1 MAELYDLDVMWKG
14 MVGIMQL
21 KPLTIML
28 VAVVASSI
36 FAALPGVGSSTL
48 LAMAIPLAM
57 TLQPYE
63 CMALMLG
70 ITIISNTANTF
81 PSVLIAVPGGAGS
94 QATII
99 DGYPMAR
106 KGEANR
112 AFGAAFTA
120 SVLGGLFGAV
130 VFLLSL
136 PIVTPLVLLFGSPE
150 LFMLVLWGLSAVGI
164 LSGNTPIK
172 GLMAAVFGMGV
183 ALIGTEVRTGIDRFT
198 FEGYYLTDGV
208 HIALVGLGMFA
219 IPELIDLS
227 IRRSSIS
234 STGKLGSGLWRGCK
248 DAIENWWLMIRCS
261 VIGVWVGLLPGLGS
275 SVADWFA
282 YAHCVQTEKNKENFG
297 KGDVRGVIAPES
309 SNNAK
314 EGGGLIPTMFF
325 GIPGSTS
332 MALVLVAFTA
342 VGIVPGEPMVTTTK
356 HYIFAMITLMV
367 VANIF
372 AAGLSM
378 GLAGTFAKVSVM
390 PFYVV
395 VPMTLIFT
403 IAAAYGI
410 SFSYEDLATLV
421 VFSFIGVFM
430 RRYGWPRPPVLVAVV
445 LGPQIQTY
453 LWLSMDRYGF
463 EWLLFPIP
471 LLLLAIIIATVFY
484 PMWKHR
490 KEQKVQMDYY
500 LEEDQPRMQSKGG
513 VVFTF
518 IFLALMVYG
527 LWVAMEWPMRAA
539 LDVYFVAGLG
549 LFLGGLQLLVDY
561 VRYRRNP
568 DVMENPI
575 EGSNIHMRYFEAA
588 GWIFATLAGIVLL
601 GFHITFLL
609 VPLIYVRFYGGSW
622 RLALTLGIMSEVI
635 LVALFDTIIR
645 IIWPKPLLVPFLYPF
660 DWDRW
665 LPWLA
670 PIFG

>member
-1 MAELYDLDVMWKG
+1 MVDFDVVWQG
-14 MVGIMQL
+14 VNGILQW
-21 KPLTIML
+21 KPLLIML
-28 VAVVASSI
+28 CAVVLSSV
-36 FAALPGVGSSTL
+36 FAAMPGVGSSTL
-48 LAMAIPLAM
+48 LAMSIPFSM
-57 TLQPYE
+57 TLAPYE
-63 CMALMLG
+63 CIALLLG

-94 QATII
+94 QATIV

-130 VFLLSL
+130 VFLASL
-136 PIVTPLVLLFGSPE
+136 PIFTPLVLLLGSPE

-164 LSGNTPIK
+164 LSGKTPIK
-172 GLMAAVFGMGV
+172 GLMAAALGLGV
-183 ALIGTEVRTGIDRFT
+183 ALVGTEVRTGIERFT
-198 FEGYYLTDGV
+198 FEGYYLTNGV

-234 STGKLGSGLWRGCK
+234 DTGSLGSGLWQGCK
-248 DAIENWWLMIRCS
+248 DAFRNWWLVIRCS
-261 VIGVWVGLLPGLGS
+261 IVGVWVGFLPGLGS

-282 YAHCVQTEKNKENFG
+282 YAHAAQSEKNKEEFG

-309 SNNAK
+309 ANNAK

-332 MALVLVAFTA
+332 MALVLVGFAA
-342 VGIVPGEPMVTTTK
+342 VGIVPGEPMVTTHQ

-372 AAGLSM
+372 AAGLSL
-378 GLAGTFAKVSVM
+378 GLAGPFARVSVM
-390 PFYVV
+390 PFYII

-410 SFSYEDLATLV
+410 TFSYDDLATLV

-445 LGPQIQTY
+445 LGPKIQTY
-453 LWLSMDRYGF
+453 LWLSMDRYDF
-463 EWLLFPIP
+463 SWLLFPGVLVIG
-471 LLLLAIIIATVFY
+471 AIIIATVFY
-484 PMWKHR
+484 PMWRQR

-500 LEEDQPRMQSKGG
+500 LEDDQPRMQSRGG
-513 VVFTF
+513 VVFTCL
-518 IFLALMVYG
+518 FLAVMAYG
-527 LWVAMEWPMRAA
+527 LMEAVEWPLRAA
-539 LDVYFVAGLG
+539 MDVYFVAGVGISLG
-549 LFLGGLQLLVDY
+549 LLQLLMDY
-561 VRYRRNP
+561 IRYRRNP
-568 DVMENPI
+568 DVMENPV
-575 EGSNIHMRYFEAA
+575 EGSRIYIRYFEAA
-588 GWIFATLAGIVLL
+588 GWIAGTLAGIVLI
-601 GFHITFLL
+601 GFHITFFI
-609 VPLIYVRFYGGSW
+609 VPLAYARFHGGSW
-622 RLALTLGIMSEVI
+622 RVALTLGVLSE
-635 LVALFDTIIR
+635 LVLIGLFDSLIR
-645 IIWPKPLLVPFLYPF
+645 VVWQKPLLVPFLYPLE
-660 DWDRW
+660 
-665 LPWLA
+665 LPFL
-670 PIFG
+670 

>member
-1 MAELYDLDVMWKG
+1 MVDFEVVWQG
-14 MVGIMQL
+14 MSGILQF
-21 KPLTIML
+21 KPLMIML
-28 VAVVASSI
+28 IAVAASSI

-48 LAMAIPLAM
+48 LAMSIPFAM

-63 CMALMLG
+63 CIALMLG

-94 QATII
+94 QATIV

-130 VFLLSL
+130 VFLVSL
-136 PIVTPLVLLFGSPE
+136 PIVAPLVLLLGSPE
-150 LFMLVLWGLSAVGI
+150 LLMLVLWGLSAVGI

-172 GLMAAVFGMGV
+172 GLMAGALGLGV
-183 ALIGTEVRTGIDRFT
+183 ALIGTEVRTGVERFT
-198 FEGYYLTDGV
+198 FEGYYLANGV

-234 STGKLGSGLWRGCK
+234 QTGKLGSGLWQGCK
-248 DAIENWWLMIRCS
+248 DAFKNWWLVIRCS
-261 VIGVWVGLLPGLGS
+261 LVGVWVGILPGLGS

-282 YAHCVQTEKNKENFG
+282 YAHAAQTEKNTENFG

-332 MALVLVAFTA
+332 MALVLVAFAA
-342 VGIVPGEPMVTTTK
+342 VGIVPGEPMVTTTQ

-367 VANIF
+367 VANVF

-410 SFSYEDLATLV
+410 SFSYEDLGTLV
-421 VFSFIGVFM
+421 VFSLIGVFM

-453 LWLSMDRYGF
+453 LWLSIDRYAY
-463 EWLLFPIP
+463 EWLLFPGVLVIM
-471 LLLLAIIIATVFY
+471 AVIVATVFF
-484 PMWKHR
+484 PMWRQR

-500 LEEDQPRMQSKGG
+500 LEEDQPRMQSIGG
-513 VVFTF
+513 VVFTCL
-518 IFLALMVYG
+518 FLAVMIWG
-527 LWVAMEWPMRAA
+527 MFEATKWPLRAA
-539 LDVYFVAGLG
+539 MDVYFVGGLG
-549 LFLGGLQLLVDY
+549 IFLGGLQLIVDF
-561 VRYRRNP
+561 VRYLRNP
-568 DVMENPI
+568 EGTEKPI
-575 EGSNIHMRYFEAA
+575 EGSNIHKRYFEAA
-588 GWIFATLAGIVLL
+588 GWIAATLAGIFLV

-609 VPLIYVRFYGGSW
+609 VPLIYARFYGGSW
-622 RLALTLGIMSEVI
+622 RLALTLGVMSELI
-635 LVALFDTIIR
+635 LMALFDTLIR
-645 IIWPKPLLVPFLYPF
+645 VIWPKPLLLPFLYPF
-660 DWDRW
+660 DI
-665 LPWLA
+665 PF
-670 PIFG
+670 I

>member
-1 MAELYDLDVMWKG
+1 MVDFEVVWQG
-14 MVGIMQL
+14 MSGILQT
-21 KPLTIML
+21 KPLMIML
-28 VAVVASSI
+28 TAVVLSSV

-48 LAMAIPLAM
+48 LAMSIPLAM

-63 CMALMLG
+63 CIALMLG

-136 PIVTPLVLLFGSPE
+136 PIVAPLVLLLGSPE
-150 LFMLVLWGLSAVGI
+150 LLMLVLWGLSAVGI
-164 LSGNTPIK
+164 LSGKTPIK
-172 GLMAAVFGMGV
+172 GLMAAAFGLGV
-183 ALIGTEVRTGIDRFT
+183 ALVGTEVRTGIERFT
-198 FEGYYLTDGV
+198 FEGYYLSNGV

-227 IRRSSIS
+227 IRRTSIS
-234 STGKLGSGLWRGCK
+234 ETGKLGSGLWQGCK
-248 DAIENWWLMIRCS
+248 DAFKNWWLVIRCS
-261 VIGVWVGLLPGLGS
+261 LVGVWVGIMPGLGS

-282 YAHCVQTEKNKENFG
+282 YAHAAQTEKNKENFG

-332 MALVLVAFTA
+332 MALVLVAFAA
-342 VGIVPGEPMVTTTK
+342 VGIVPGEPMVTTDQ

-372 AAGLSM
+372 AAALSM
-378 GLAGTFAKVSVM
+378 GLAGPFAKVSVM

-445 LGPQIQTY
+445 LGPKIQTY
-453 LWLSMDRYGF
+453 LWLSVDRYAY
-463 EWLLFPIP
+463 EWMLFPGVLII
-471 LLLLAIIIATVFY
+471 AAVIIATVFY
-484 PMWKHR
+484 PMWSQR

-500 LEEDQPRMQSKGG
+500 LEEDQPRMQSIGG
-513 VVFTF
+513 VVFTCL
-518 IFLALMVYG
+518 FLSVMI
-527 LWVAMEWPMRAA
+527 WAMFEAIQWPMRAA
-539 LDVYFVAGLG
+539 LDVYFVGGVG
-549 LFLGGLQLLVDY
+549 LFLGGLQLTVDF

-568 DVMENPI
+568 GGTEKPI
-575 EGSNIHMRYFEAA
+575 EGSNIYKRYLEAA
-588 GWIFATLAGIVLL
+588 GWIAATLAGIVLV
-601 GFHITFLL
+601 GFHITFFI
-609 VPLIYVRFYGGSW
+609 VPLAYARFHGGSW
-622 RLALTLGIMSEVI
+622 RLAIILGVMSELI
-635 LVALFDTIIR
+635 LIGLFDTLIR
-645 IIWPKPLLVPFLYPF
+645 VVWEIPLLTSFLYPL
-660 DWDRW
+660 DWTF
-665 LPWLA
+665 L
-670 PIFG
+670 

>member
-1 MAELYDLDVMWKG
+1 MAELYDVDMIWKG
-14 MVGIMQL
+14 VTGILQF
-21 KPLTIML
+21 KPLLIML
-28 VAVVASSI
+28 VAVVASSV

-48 LAMAIPLAM
+48 LAMSIPFAM

-63 CMALMLG
+63 CIALLLG

-94 QATII
+94 QATIV

-130 VFLLSL
+130 VFMASL

-150 LFMLVLWGLSAVGI
+150 LFMLVLWGLSAVAI
-164 LSGNTPIK
+164 LSGDTPIK
-172 GLMAAVFGMGV
+172 GLMAAVFGLAV
-183 ALIGTEVRTGIDRFT
+183 ALVGTEVRTGIDRFT
-198 FEGYYLTDGV
+198 FEGYYLTNGV

-234 STGKLGSGLWRGCK
+234 QTGKLGTGLWQGCRDVFK
-248 DAIENWWLMIRCS
+248 NWWLVIRCS

-282 YAHCVQTEKNKENFG
+282 YAHAAQTEKNKEEFG

-332 MALVLVAFTA
+332 MALVLVGFAA
-342 VGIVPGEPMVTTTK
+342 VGIVPGEPMIGSSK

-410 SFSYEDLATLV
+410 SFSYEDLVTLI

-453 LWLSMDRYGF
+453 LWLSMDRYSF
-463 EWLLFPIP
+463 EWLLFPGVLVIM
-471 LLLLAIIIATVFY
+471 AIIIATVFF

-490 KEQKVQMDYY
+490 KEQKVKMDYY
-500 LEEDQPRMQSKGG
+500 LEEDQPRMQSVGG
-513 VVFTF
+513 VVFTSL
-518 IFLALMVYG
+518 FLTLMIYG
-527 LWVAMEWPMRAA
+527 VMTATGWPIRAA

-549 LFLGGLQLLVDY
+549 LLLGGLQFLMDFI
-561 VRYRRNP
+561 RYRRNP
-568 DVMENPI
+568 EGTQKPV
-575 EGSNIHMRYFEAA
+575 EGSDIHKRYFEAA
-588 GWIFATLAGIVLL
+588 GWIFVTLAGVVLV
-601 GFHITFLL
+601 GFHITFFVIPL
-609 VPLIYVRFYGGSW
+609 VYARFYGGSW
-622 RLALTLGIMSEVI
+622 RLSLTLGVMSEVI
-635 LVALFDTIIR
+635 LIALFDTIIR
-645 IIWPKPLLVPFLYPF
+645 IVWPKPILTPFLYPLELSF
-660 DWDRW
+660 
-665 LPWLA
+665 L
-670 PIFG
+670 